1 MPASASTGVAEL
13 LRGPVRPA
21 RVLMSVPAAVYLQVP
36 NERGGD
42 VVGVLT
48 SDAARLPL
56 GCVLFRPSNGR
67 PLVALPSGAPAE
79 VGGGRIVVGDLA
91 VSAAAWWNPRP
102 KLPSLRPA
110 LLPEGVRQLRNALYG
125 EGVPHSAF
133 TLPGL
138 PTGPGGPLAALRG
151 AVRRA
156 DLDAA
161 LRTATRL
168 IGLGPGL
175 TPAGDDVMAGT
186 IAGLV
191 LLGPPGG
198 GAVRRRRSTRWPPA
212 ARPSSPG
219 RCCGT
224 PPAAGSAASTPPCC
238 TAWSASGRSRPAVAG
253 LLATGSTSGRAMALG
268 LCTAIDLVDRTTRD
282 ALTGTIRAPPPA
294 GKGRSASVS
303 GPLSDGGQ
311 QRAQAVPL
319 ARSGSRRPRDS
330 SRSTGSPSQR
340 PVTCAVCGPPYCSVQ
355 ATSAGQRRERVVH
368 ALQVGAGRL
377 RRRGGCRRRCRAQVS
392 VQRCGADAVAAVE
405 LDDAGRSSAG
415 EMPRRRRR
423 RPVAAAPPPASDG
436 RRSQQGEHGS
446 AERRGARRQ
455 RRTREL
461 ATGRGTGPFRCGRR
475 GCW

>member
-1 MPASASTGVAEL
+1 MRTIDETPGHIPPQAAAPVRGRAARAGFPTIPLPRESAQAAARTARPARAATAVPASASTGVAEL

-21 RVLMSVPAAVYLQVP
+21 RVLMSLPAAVYLLVP
-36 NERGGD
+36 GERSGE

-102 KLPSLRPA
+102 KLPSTRPA

-191 LLGPPGG
+191 LLGH
-198 GAVRRRRSTRWPPA
+198 PA
-212 ARPSSPG
+212 AERF
-219 RCCGT
+219 
-224 PPAAGSAASTPPCC
+224 AAGVYSLAAGRTTELSRALLRHAACGRV
-238 TAWSASGRSRPAVAG
+238 SGEYAAVLHALVGERPLAPAVAG

-268 LCTAIDLVDRTTRD
+268 LCTAIDLVDRT
-282 ALTGTIRAPPPA
+282 L
-294 GKGRSASVS
+294 
-303 GPLSDGGQ
+303 
-311 QRAQAVPL
+311 
-319 ARSGSRRPRDS
+319 
-330 SRSTGSPSQR
+330 
-340 PVTCAVCGPPYCSVQ
+340 
-355 ATSAGQRRERVVH
+355 
-368 ALQVGAGRL
+368 
-377 RRRGGCRRRCRAQVS
+377 
-392 VQRCGADAVAAVE
+392 
-405 LDDAGRSSAG
+405 
-415 EMPRRRRR
+415 
-423 RPVAAAPPPASDG
+423 
-436 RRSQQGEHGS
+436 
-446 AERRGARRQ
+446 
-455 RRTREL
+455 RTR
-461 ATGRGTGPFRCGRR
+461 
-475 GCW
+475 

>member
-1 MPASASTGVAEL
+1 MRTIDDTTGQASRRPEPEAPPRGRAARAGLPTIPLPRESAQATARTAPPARAATAVPASASTGVAEL

-21 RVLMSVPAAVYLQVP
+21 RVLMSLPAAVYLFVP
-36 NERGGD
+36 TERGGD

-102 KLPSLRPA
+102 KLPSTRPA

-175 TPAGDDVMAGT
+175 TPAGDDIMAGT

-191 LLGPPGG
+191 LLGH
-198 GAVRRRRSTRWPPA
+198 PA
-212 ARPSSPG
+212 AERF
-219 RCCGT
+219 
-224 PPAAGSAASTPPCC
+224 AAGVYSLAAGRTTELSRALLRHAACGRV
-238 TAWSASGRSRPAVAG
+238 SGEYAAVLHALVGERPLAPAVAG

-268 LCTAIDLVDRTTRD
+268 LCTAIDLVDRT
-282 ALTGTIRAPPPA
+282 LRA
-294 GKGRSASVS
+294 R
-303 GPLSDGGQ
+303 
-311 QRAQAVPL
+311 
-319 ARSGSRRPRDS
+319 
-330 SRSTGSPSQR
+330 
-340 PVTCAVCGPPYCSVQ
+340 
-355 ATSAGQRRERVVH
+355 
-368 ALQVGAGRL
+368 
-377 RRRGGCRRRCRAQVS
+377 
-392 VQRCGADAVAAVE
+392 
-405 LDDAGRSSAG
+405 
-415 EMPRRRRR
+415 
-423 RPVAAAPPPASDG
+423 
-436 RRSQQGEHGS
+436 
-446 AERRGARRQ
+446 
-455 RRTREL
+455 
-461 ATGRGTGPFRCGRR
+461 
-475 GCW
+475 

>member
-1 MPASASTGVAEL
+1 MRTIDETSGRASRSTHPDAPVRGGAARAGLPTIPLPRDSAQATARTARPVRAATAVPASASIGVAEL

-21 RVLMSVPAAVYLQVP
+21 RVLMSVPAAVYLSVP
-36 NERGGD
+36 GERGTD

-102 KLPSLRPA
+102 KLPSARPA
-110 LLPEGVRQLRNALYG
+110 LLPEGVRHLRNALYG
-125 EGVPHSAF
+125 EGVPHSSF

-186 IAGLV
+186 MAGLV
-191 LLGPPGG
+191 LLGH
-198 GAVRRRRSTRWPPA
+198 PA
-212 ARPSSPG
+212 AERF
-219 RCCGT
+219 
-224 PPAAGSAASTPPCC
+224 AAGVYSLAAGRTTDLSRALLRHAACGRV
-238 TAWSASGRSRPAVAG
+238 SGEYAAVLHALVGERPLAPAVAG

-268 LCTAIDLVDRTTRD
+268 LCTAIDLVDRT
-282 ALTGTIRAPPPA
+282 L
-294 GKGRSASVS
+294 
-303 GPLSDGGQ
+303 
-311 QRAQAVPL
+311 
-319 ARSGSRRPRDS
+319 
-330 SRSTGSPSQR
+330 
-340 PVTCAVCGPPYCSVQ
+340 
-355 ATSAGQRRERVVH
+355 
-368 ALQVGAGRL
+368 
-377 RRRGGCRRRCRAQVS
+377 
-392 VQRCGADAVAAVE
+392 
-405 LDDAGRSSAG
+405 
-415 EMPRRRRR
+415 
-423 RPVAAAPPPASDG
+423 
-436 RRSQQGEHGS
+436 
-446 AERRGARRQ
+446 
-455 RRTREL
+455 RTR
-461 ATGRGTGPFRCGRR
+461 
-475 GCW
+475 

>member
-1 MPASASTGVAEL
+1 MRTIDETTGPGGRPTTEAPPRGRAARAGVPTFPLPRESAQAAARTARPARAATAVPASASTGVAEL

-21 RVLMSVPAAVYLQVP
+21 RVLINLPAAVYVHVP

-56 GCVLFRPSNGR
+56 GCVLFRPNNGR
-67 PLVALPSGAPAE
+67 PLVALPAGAPAE

-102 KLPSLRPA
+102 RLPSSRPA
-110 LLPEGVRQLRNALYG
+110 LLPEGVRQLRTTLYG

-191 LLGPPGG
+191 LLGH
-198 GAVRRRRSTRWPPA
+198 PA
-212 ARPSSPG
+212 AERF
-219 RCCGT
+219 
-224 PPAAGSAASTPPCC
+224 AAGVYALAAGRTTELSRALLRHAACGRV
-238 TAWSASGRSRPAVAG
+238 SGEYAAVLHGLVGERPLAPAVAG

-268 LCTAIDLVDRTTRD
+268 LCTAIDLVDRTTR
-282 ALTGTIRAPPPA
+282 
-294 GKGRSASVS
+294 
-303 GPLSDGGQ
+303 
-311 QRAQAVPL
+311 
-319 ARSGSRRPRDS
+319 
-330 SRSTGSPSQR
+330 
-340 PVTCAVCGPPYCSVQ
+340 
-355 ATSAGQRRERVVH
+355 VH
-368 ALQVGAGRL
+368 
-377 RRRGGCRRRCRAQVS
+377 
-392 VQRCGADAVAAVE
+392 
-405 LDDAGRSSAG
+405 
-415 EMPRRRRR
+415 
-423 RPVAAAPPPASDG
+423 
-436 RRSQQGEHGS
+436 
-446 AERRGARRQ
+446 
-455 RRTREL
+455 
-461 ATGRGTGPFRCGRR
+461 
-475 GCW
+475 